1 MGSTVDNEHLI
12 KRLWLSKNYESK
24 RLLKMFL
31 TEHEDLMMLYF
42 VLFLF
47 LFLIFIFLLLFY
59 FSLFL

>member
-1 MGSTVDNEHLI
+1 MRSTVENEHLI

-47 LFLIFIFLLLFY
+47 LFLYFCCYFTFLYFY
-59 FSLFL
+59 K